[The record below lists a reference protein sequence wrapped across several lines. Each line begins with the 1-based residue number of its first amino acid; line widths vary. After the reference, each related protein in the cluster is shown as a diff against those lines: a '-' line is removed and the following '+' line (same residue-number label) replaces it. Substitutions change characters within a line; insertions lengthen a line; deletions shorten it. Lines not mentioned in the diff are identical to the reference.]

1 MLLTEDYQAMN
12 LTFTESR
19 IDESSTSKSNVI
31 SFERWQTH
39 THTHTLR
46 TDRFT
51 QTTKMV
57 GQGVMQLGGVDWLY
71 GKLREPRTIW
81 RNLVSY

>member
-1 MLLTEDYQAMN
+1 MS
-12 LTFTESR
+12 FR
-19 IDESSTSKSNVI
+19 SNAG
-31 SFERWQTH
+31 RHTH